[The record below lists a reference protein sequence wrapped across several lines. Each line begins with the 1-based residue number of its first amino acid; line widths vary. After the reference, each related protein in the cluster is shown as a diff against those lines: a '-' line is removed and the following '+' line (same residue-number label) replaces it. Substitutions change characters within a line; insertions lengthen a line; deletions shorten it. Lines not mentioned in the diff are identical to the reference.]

1 MGSPGSV
8 RDYEAALSVD
18 EQFHKVIVMATVLQQ

>member
-8 RDYEAALSVD
+8 RDYEAAMSVD
-18 EQFHKVIVMATVLQQ
+18 EQFHKVKIIATVLQP